1 MKKKAI
7 IIIAAVVIVAAG
19 SFFAYR
25 FTDGFSQGSQ
35 VVLYAESVAKITGSQ
50 SSSQNR
56 FAGVIE
62 SQNALNINLEQN
74 QTVKEI
80 YVTKGQ
86 SVEVGSKLFSYN
98 TDEISMN
105 LDQANLEV
113 EKISNSIE
121 ALKGQ
126 IENLKK
132 DKANASSSEQ
142 LSYTTQ
148 IQELETNIRQ
158 EEYNK
163 KVKELE
169 ITRLKSSLE
178 NSEVTS
184 TIAGVVQEI
193 NENPSY
199 DSYAGSQKPFMS
211 ILSTGKYKVKGT
223 VNELSASRIYR
234 GMQVIVRS
242 RSDESLI
249 WSGTVDSIDTQK
261 PETGNQSGGESGSTK
276 YPFYVS
282 LDSSKGLMLG
292 QHVYVEPNLG
302 QGEEKE
308 GMWIL
313 TDYVVSGEKGQP
325 YVWVMGNGDRLEK
338 RTVVLGKTDEND
350 STVNIKE
357 GLKNTDYIVWP
368 NEDCKEGVRVTKNRE
383 EAVSGK
389 NDEPAVPQDD
399 GYMMDKGMEQPPQE
413 GEI

>member
-19 SFFAYR
+19 GFFAYR
-25 FTDGFSQGSQ
+25 LPESFSQGSQ
-35 VVLYAESVAKITGSQ
+35 VVLYAESVGKITGSQ

-62 SQNALNINLEQN
+62 SQNALNISLEQN

-121 ALKGQ
+121 ALKSQ

-132 DKANASSSEQ
+132 EKSNASSSEQ

-199 DSYAGSQKPFMS
+199 DSYSGSQKPFMS

-223 VNELSASRIYR
+223 VNELSASSIYR

-249 WSGTVDSIDTQK
+249 WAGTVDTIDTQK

-282 LDSSKGLMLG
+282 LESSKGLMLG

-313 TDYVVSGEKGQP
+313 TDYVVSSEKGQP
-325 YVWVMGNGDRLEK
+325 YVWVMGDSGRLEK
-338 RTVVLGKTDEND
+338 RTVVLGKTDDRD

-383 EAVSGK
+383 EAVSGQ
-389 NDEPAVPQDD
+389 NDEAPIPQDD
-399 GYMMDKGMEQPPQE
+399 GYIIDKEMEQAPRE
-413 GEI
+413 EEI